1 MEELKT
7 ILWDY
12 YGQLNELRLNIKIKP
27 EDRVWKPEA
36 LIRYDQARD
45 LGIPYVAGGLMDQP
59 YYWMQEHGMPPL
71 ARGVRNT
78 GEQAMLV
85 PPGEAC
91 GAYIGFVGPE

>member
-1 MEELKT
+1 MLSHEMEELKA

-59 YYWMQEHGMPPL
+59 YYWMQEHGIIAQFLREWKAVEAMQSQS
-71 ARGVRNT
+71 A
-78 GEQAMLV
+78 GE
-85 PPGEAC
+85 
-91 GAYIGFVGPE
+91 